1 MNTYARG
8 TSVQVSVEFLDLSK
22 AAFDP
27 ATVICQI
34 KTPAGTE
41 TTYTYGDDDELVR
54 DSAGKYH
61 LWVDADESGSWAYR
75 FKGTDDVDVANEATF
90 DVNESEFSAP

>member
-61 LWVDADESGSWAYR
+61 LWVDATGDLRIKS
-75 FKGTDDVDVANEATF
+75 
-90 DVNESEFSAP
+90 SAPGNDTDGAIVGTQS